1 VTPAL
6 DDVDDHEFVA
16 LEDVRDPDR
25 VNRADLQLV
34 DRALFHGE
42 DGWAFDGHRAVRV
55 DPPESVTAFR
65 VRRKQPREDRTDDS
79 VMRFEPRWTADYVD
93 VERAMD
99 DRDDVT
105 RTVEI
110 VRGREVES

>member
-1 VTPAL
+1 VTPTF
-6 DDVDDHEFVA
+6 DDADEHAFVA

-25 VNRADLQLV
+25 VNRTDLQLV

-65 VRRKQPREDRTDDS
+65 VRRESAREDRTDDAT
-79 VMRFEPRWTADYVD
+79 MRFEPRWTADFVD
-93 VERAMD
+93 VRRAFD
-99 DRDDVT
+99 ERDDVT

-110 VRGREVES
+110 VRRREVEA

>member
-1 VTPAL
+1 MTPAL

-25 VNRADLQLV
+25 VNRTDLQLV

-55 DPPESVTAFR
+55 DAPQSVTAFR
-65 VRRKQPREDRTDDS
+65 VRREGTREDRTEDT

-93 VERAMD
+93 VEHALD
-99 DRDDVT
+99 VRDDVT
-105 RTVEI
+105 RTN
-110 VRGREVES
+110 EVIR

>member
-1 VTPAL
+1 VTLAL
-6 DDVDDHEFVA
+6 DDVDDHEFVS
-16 LEDVRDPDR
+16 LEDVRDPER
-25 VNRADLQLV
+25 VNRTDLQLV

-55 DPPESVTAFR
+55 DAPHSVTAFR
-65 VRRKQPREDRTDDS
+65 VRRETAREDRTDDS

-93 VERAMD
+93 VERAFD
-99 DRDDVT
+99 ERDDVA
-105 RTVEI
+105 RTVDI